1 LNSWKAR
8 DLSHRRHAPNISV
21 SIVQPESAM
30 TRAAVLSADP
40 AALPAVEGRLGF
52 TTRSAERQFT
62 YAYDPPAGQ
71 PRTNIVLDEKAVWI
85 ADARAAPARF
95 HLDANG
101 FELVEHKTAVRDF
114 WDEAQTLALG
124 HPEAAEIVRAATG
137 AARVV
142 VFDHTQRRRQAG
154 VEDRTR
160 GVPRQPATRVHVDQ
174 TVLSGPQ
181 RVRDLMGDA
190 ADDLLTRRA
199 AIINVWRP
207 IARPAL
213 DTPLAVAD
221 AASIDLDDLIPSE
234 LRFQH
239 RTGEIYGVA
248 HNPAQRWWSVRAQR
262 PDEALLIK
270 CWDSA
275 ESVARFAP
283 HGAFQDPTTPPGAP
297 PRESIEFRTIAFFD

>member
-1 LNSWKAR
+1 
-8 DLSHRRHAPNISV
+8 
-21 SIVQPESAM
+21 M
-30 TRAAVLSADP
+30 THPAVLSAD
-40 AALPAVEGRLGF
+40 ATNLPAVEGRLGF
-52 TTRSAERQFT
+52 TQRSAERQFT

-71 PRTNIVLDEKAVWI
+71 PRTNIVLDEQAVWI
-85 ADARAAPARF
+85 ADARAAPDPFR
-95 HLDANG
+95 LDANG
-101 FELVEHKTAVRDF
+101 FELVGHRTTVRDF

-142 VFDHTQRRRQAG
+142 VFDHTLRRRQSGA
-154 VEDRTR
+154 EDRAR

-174 TVLSGPQ
+174 TILSGPQ
-181 RVRDLMGDA
+181 RVRDLMGDQA
-190 ADDLLTRRA
+190 EALLAGRA

-207 IARPAL
+207 IARPAV
-213 DTPLAVAD
+213 DWPLAVAD
-221 AASIDLDDLIPSE
+221 AASVDPADLIPSE

-248 HNPAQRWWSVRAQR
+248 HNPAQRWWSVREQR

-270 CWDSA
+270 CWDSD

-283 HGAFQDPTTPPGAP
+283 HSAFQDPTTPPDAP